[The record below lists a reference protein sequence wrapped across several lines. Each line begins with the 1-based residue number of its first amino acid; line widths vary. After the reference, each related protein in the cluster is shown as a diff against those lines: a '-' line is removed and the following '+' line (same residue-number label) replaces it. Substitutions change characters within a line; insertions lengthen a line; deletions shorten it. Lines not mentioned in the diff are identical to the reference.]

1 MNGAKKIACGV
12 VACAAAMTAGAADVT
27 VDFSRQTGEINPR
40 LHSSGCAP
48 CLYPRAIRNDDAQI
62 KAMGC
67 YATRT
72 HDWALWNNGQ
82 RIVDT
87 HFIFPLMHLDPK
99 DPKNYYFKATDEA
112 LRLSKDLGLKI
123 LYRLGS
129 SIEHTD
135 GVHFNVLDPEDHEKY
150 AEVLA
155 GIMRHYLKGWA
166 GGFEWSDAFQGW
178 EIWNEP
184 DGTTNCYVIPDCKE
198 TDWLKRMDLHK
209 PRFCHLFAT
218 VLKRLKSEFPDQQ
231 IGGPAL
237 CSAREDYFRT
247 LLQACRD
254 AGVAPDFISWHGY
267 GDVPES
273 FLSPIPKMRAMLDE
287 FGFTKTRM
295 VIDEWHYL
303 RNSDWNGVHGG
314 VPVAYRRAHDGPS
327 GLCNIDSAAF
337 NVYMLSKFQDT
348 ALDEAYWDAYLAA
361 IRPYPDAAE
370 TLSALRS
377 RGVRI
382 GLGTN
387 MTAGMQFRKLERLG
401 LADFFDFAVTSEE
414 TGVEKPAPEFF
425 AACAAKA
432 GCPAGRCLFV
442 GDNPDADVRGALG
455 AGLRAVWFAPD
466 PAKRAAHPDLP
477 SVASLSGTLEW
488 IRPVPGRDEER
499 IP

>member
-1 MNGAKKIACGV
+1 
-12 VACAAAMTAGAADVT
+12 
-27 VDFSRQTGEINPR
+27 
-40 LHSSGCAP
+40 
-48 CLYPRAIRNDDAQI
+48 
-62 KAMGC
+62 
-67 YATRT
+67 
-72 HDWALWNNGQ
+72 
-82 RIVDT
+82 
-87 HFIFPLMHLDPK
+87 MHLDPK

-247 LLQACRD
+247 LLKACRD

-337 NVYMLSKFQDT
+337 NVYMLSKFQGT
-348 ALDEAYWDAYLAA
+348 ALDEAYWYGSAPIGNWGWRND
-361 IRPYPDAAE
+361 DG
-370 TLSALRS
+370 TLNKCWYS
-377 RGVRI
+377 
-382 GLGTN
+382 
-387 MTAGMQFRKLERLG
+387 MKLFG
-401 LADFFDFAVTSEE
+401 DFV
-414 TGVEKPAPEFF
+414 K
-425 AACAAKA
+425 AAKA
-432 GCPAGRCLFV
+432 KVAV
-442 GDNPDADVRGALG
+442 KVDAKKERTIAAV
-455 AGLRAVWFAPD
+455 AGLSEDGKTASIVVVDYRGKSDKLSVD
-466 PAKRAAHPDLP
+466 VKGLCGVKAASALVLDNTCDLMP
-477 SVASLSGTLEW
+477 VPVDFRSGTICLPRSDENSAAYLVTLEL
-488 IRPVPGRDEER
+488 
-499 IP
+499 

>member
-1 MNGAKKIACGV
+1 MNGAKKLACV
-12 VACAAAMTAGAADVT
+12 VVVCAAAMTAGAADVT

-247 LLQACRD
+247 LLKACRD

-348 ALDEAYWDAYLAA
+348 ALDEAYWYGSAPIGNWGWRND
-361 IRPYPDAAE
+361 DG
-370 TLSALRS
+370 TLNKCWYS
-377 RGVRI
+377 
-382 GLGTN
+382 
-387 MTAGMQFRKLERLG
+387 MKLFG
-401 LADFFDFAVTSEE
+401 DFV
-414 TGVEKPAPEFF
+414 K
-425 AACAAKA
+425 AAKA
-432 GCPAGRCLFV
+432 KVAV
-442 GDNPDADVRGALG
+442 KVDAKKERTIAAV
-455 AGLRAVWFAPD
+455 AGLSEDGKTASIVVVDYRGKSDKLSVD
-466 PAKRAAHPDLP
+466 VKGLCGVKAASALVLDNTCDLMP
-477 SVASLSGTLEW
+477 VPVDFRSGTICLPRSDENSAAYLVTLEL
-488 IRPVPGRDEER
+488 
-499 IP
+499 